1 MAKKNGRFLIGYNVQ
16 QAVDH
21 KSRMI
26 VHQSVHRQQG
36 DAQYTIPVVRDVEAL
51 KDSLPL
57 AEGPRTNYVMDSGYS
72 GEKNLQELAEYDLYV
87 PDHRLAHEKLGGKVK
102 PEDRERKQLAK
113 RAKAVMS
120 PDKTPQAPAAVLP
133 PGTGPS
139 FSYDRSRDE
148 FTCLAGRKLVA
159 KRTRILNGL
168 AYRTYRTGGCGSCS
182 LRNVC
187 VGPGRKRK
195 DLLIAERHLASLETY
210 VGRPPRPLRK
220 SNPEGR
226 TVAPKSLT
234 ELMREKLLTP
244 EGRKIYAM
252 RLPTS
257 EGVFGTMLAT
267 RQGFRFLRRGLSRV
281 AVEWAERSIAHNLA
295 RLAEFRLGEN

>member
-26 VHQSVHRQQG
+26 VHQSVHRRQG
-36 DAQYTIPVVRDVEAL
+36 DAQFTVPVIRDLETL

-57 AEGPRTNYVMDSGYS
+57 GDGPRTKYVLDSGYS
-72 GEKNLQELAEYDLYV
+72 GEKNLQELAECELYV

-102 PEDRERKQLAK
+102 PEDRKRKQQAD
-113 RAKAVMS
+113 RAKIATS
-120 PDKTPQAPAAVLP
+120 ANKGPQSPAATLP

-139 FSYDRSRDE
+139 FVYDRSRDE
-148 FTCLAGRKLVA
+148 FTCLAGSKLTA
-159 KRTRILNGL
+159 KRTRILNGVS
-168 AYRTYRTGGCGSCS
+168 YRTYRTSGCGSCS
-182 LRNVC
+182 LRNAC
-187 VGPGRKRK
+187 AGPGRKRK
-195 DLLIAERHLASLETY
+195 DLLIAARHLASLEIY

-220 SNPEGR
+220 RDPESR
-226 TVAPKSLT
+226 VIAAKSLT

-244 EGRKIYAM
+244 EGRKIYAL

-267 RQGFRFLRRGLSRV
+267 RHGSRFLRRGLSRV

-295 RLAEFRLGEN
+295 RLAELRLGEK